1 MTDEQSI
8 TRLERIRHRVAT
20 EVSVHAAEHSW
31 PGIARILIAELD
43 RLTAQLGLQRDEI
56 ERRRAITIQ
65 LRREL
70 VEAQQATQAPAAE
83 PADAVDAVD
92 APADTKTTNRRRP
105 STPAKEQAT

>member
-20 EVSVHAAEHSW
+20 EVSEHAAEHSW

-43 RLTAQLGLQRDEI
+43 RRDAQLALQRDEI
-56 ERRRAITIQ
+56 ERRRTVTMQ

-70 VEAQQATQAPAAE
+70 VEAQQAAQAPAAE
-83 PADAVDAVD
+83 AVD
-92 APADTKTTNRRRP
+92 APADAKTTSRRRP
-105 STPAKEQAT
+105 TTPATKED